1 MRYNAFFGELPL
13 NAFKPR
19 PSGGMT
25 LEGGGNPIS
34 AVTDAVSDAVGGVAD
49 VVGGAVETVGDV
61 GQTVINEVGNAG
73 KAIDQ
78 TVRDVLPG
86 GWTTAALLAAG
97 YYYQPEIAAYMNSQ
111 GATVPLSQVADAGVV
126 AGATPTAA
134 AASSTGTGLTAGG
147 TGLGMTLPQ
156 ATTGLGMTAPAGAG
170 LAAGTTAGTSAA
182 NLAGLG
188 AELGTSGLAS
198 GTGSLLGA
206 AGAGAAGS
214 ALGSAAAGAAGGS
227 TLSSMLPYMTA
238 GQIGTGLLQAN
249 AATNAADIQA
259 AAADRAL
266 AQQQANFNLINQ
278 QQAPYRGAGYGA
290 LNKLA
295 GMGSGQTQMYDETG
309 KPIGAVTGATDYL
322 TRQFSPE
329 DFAAG
334 MDPSYAFRLQQGQ
347 MANQRASNVGGGAL
361 SGNTLRGLQDYTQ
374 NLASTEYG
382 NAFDRFQKQR
392 QNIYNT
398 LAGIAGIGQTGQTA
412 TNTASTNLANAA
424 SQLGV
429 GAAGAQAAGLTGQTN
444 ALANT
449 AQNVIGNYTLASLLN
464 QRGSVA

>member
-19 PSGGMT
+19 PGGGMT
-25 LEGGGNPIS
+25 LEGGNPIS
-34 AVTDAVSDAVGGVAD
+34 AVTDAIGD
-49 VVGGAVETVGDV
+49 VVEGVGDV

-134 AASSTGTGLTAGG
+134 AAGSAGTGLTAGG

-188 AELGTSGLAS
+188 AGLGTSGLAS

-206 AGAGAAGS
+206 AGAGAASWRPPSICRLS
-214 ALGSAAAGAAGGS
+214 ARISVLYFS
-227 TLSSMLPYMTA
+227 TPLWSVHL
-238 GQIGTGLLQAN
+238 
-249 AATNAADIQA
+249 
-259 AAADRAL
+259 RV
-266 AQQQANFNLINQ
+266 
-278 QQAPYRGAGYGA
+278 RR
-290 LNKLA
+290 
-295 GMGSGQTQMYDETG
+295 E
-309 KPIGAVTGATDYL
+309 
-322 TRQFSPE
+322 
-329 DFAAG
+329 
-334 MDPSYAFRLQQGQ
+334 PS
-347 MANQRASNVGGGAL
+347 
-361 SGNTLRGLQDYTQ
+361 TYT
-374 NLASTEYG
+374 
-382 NAFDRFQKQR
+382 
-392 QNIYNT
+392 
-398 LAGIAGIGQTGQTA
+398 
-412 TNTASTNLANAA
+412 
-424 SQLGV
+424 
-429 GAAGAQAAGLTGQTN
+429 
-444 ALANT
+444 
-449 AQNVIGNYTLASLLN
+449 
-464 QRGSVA
+464 